1 MRKPSSWIAAL
12 CLLCGI
18 FITWYAWAGRGF
30 LNPDGMSYL
39 DMAHRLLQQDFSPL
53 LHPYWSPLY
62 PCLLAIALKL
72 FPTPAMEFQAAHLA
86 NWLIAL
92 LSLASFTFF
101 LAQHRA
107 FRAAGKGG
115 ESAASFRC
123 RTGFAYMLFL
133 WGTVEAIGLTAI
145 SPDLCV
151 AALVYLA
158 IGLCYR
164 LAAGGPR
171 WRLTAGWLGI
181 TLGLAC
187 LTKAA
192 MAPLSAVLLVLL
204 AVQWRFVP
212 GRLRSLGITV
222 LAFAIVFGP
231 FVVALSR
238 QQHHLTFGE
247 AGKLNY
253 AWLVQGGI
261 PVHAGWMGQPNSSG
275 TPVHP
280 PRLIHSDPPVLEFKD
295 TVGGT
300 YPLWYDP
307 SYFHQGIQVKVD
319 IRKQISVVVKSL
331 TSLRWAFGSA
341 LYPLLA
347 GLFVLAG
354 SVSPRQVW
362 SGLSR
367 SVLLSWSI
375 VAFAMFAMV
384 TIEPRYIA
392 AFMVLFWLAI
402 YDAFSPGRLRAVARG
417 AIGVTAVCILLFQVH
432 ALSRTAAASGTSPH
446 LVVANELER
455 LGLHA
460 GDEIATVG
468 SGFEAFY
475 AHLAGLRIVANIGW
489 AGDDRTVDEHPQTLN
504 DAKLD
509 AIRDKLVQLHI
520 KAIVSEENHVVSARH
535 EWHSIDRTGYT
546 VLMLGGR

>member
-1 MRKPSSWIAAL
+1 MRDWIVAL
-12 CLLCGI
+12 CLLCGL
-18 FITWYAWAGRGF
+18 FITWCAWAGR
-30 LNPDGMSYL
+30 LSMTPDGMSYL
-39 DMAHRLLQQDFSPL
+39 DMAHRLLQRDFSPL

-62 PCLLAIALKL
+62 PCLLAVALKV
-72 FPTPAMEFQAAHLA
+72 FPTPAMEFQAAHA
-86 NWLIAL
+86 VNWLIAL

-101 LAQHRA
+101 LAEQRA
-107 FRAAGKGG
+107 FRASARGG
-115 ESAASFRC
+115 ESTASFRC
-123 RTGFAYMLFL
+123 RTGIAYMLFL
-133 WGTVEAIGLTAI
+133 WGTVEAIGLTAV

-151 AALVYLA
+151 AVLAYLA

-164 LAAGGPR
+164 MAAGGAR
-171 WRLTAGWLGI
+171 WYLTAGLLGV
-181 TLGLAC
+181 TLGVAC

-192 MAPLSAVLLVLL
+192 MAPLSGVLLVLL

-212 GRLRSLGITV
+212 RRLGALGITV

-231 FVVALSR
+231 FVLALSR

-261 PVHAGWMGQPNSSG
+261 PVHAGWIGQPPATG

-280 PRLIHSDPPVLEFKD
+280 PRLISSDPPVLEFENS
-295 TVGGT
+295 VGGT

-307 SYFHQGIQVKVD
+307 SYFHEGIQVKVD
-319 IRKQISVVVKSL
+319 VKKQISVMLKSL
-331 TSLRWAFGSA
+331 TALRWAFGSA

-347 GLFVLAG
+347 GLLVLAG
-354 SVSPRQVW
+354 LASPRQVW
-362 SGLSR
+362 SELSR

-392 AFMVLFWLAI
+392 AFMVLFWLAL
-402 YDAFSPGRLRAVARG
+402 YDAFSPGRLKAVARG
-417 AIGVTAVCILLFQVH
+417 AIGATAVCILLLQVH
-432 ALSRTAAASGTSPH
+432 ALSRMTPGSGRSH

-468 SGFEAFY
+468 SGFGAFY
-475 AHLAGLRIVANIGW
+475 AQLAGLRIAANIGW
-489 AGDDRTVDEHPQTLN
+489 AGDDRTLDEQPQTLD

-509 AIRDKLVQLHI
+509 AIRDKLVQLHV
-520 KAIVSEENHVVSARH
+520 KAIVSEENHVATARNA
-535 EWHSIDRTGYT
+535 WHAIDHTGYT
-546 VLMLGGR
+546 VLMLVGR